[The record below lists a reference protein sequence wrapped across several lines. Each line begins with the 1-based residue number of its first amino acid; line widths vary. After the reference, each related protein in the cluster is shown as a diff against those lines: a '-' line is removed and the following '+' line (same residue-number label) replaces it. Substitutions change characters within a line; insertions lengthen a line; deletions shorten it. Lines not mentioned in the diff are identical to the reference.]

1 MEIKFTFENEDQE
14 IKTWIDSVSGALCIE
29 SQNEVIEVPYMV
41 SIELLSM
48 LRQKQAQ
55 FEEANSKNWFEKL
68 WR

>member
-1 MEIKFTFENEDQE
+1 MEIKFTFENEDQQ
-14 IKTWIDSVSGALCIE
+14 IKTWIDAVSGALCIE

-55 FEEANSKNWFEKL
+55 FEEANRKNWFDKF